1 MAKFYSIPEKERE
14 ELILKY
20 MPLVKSIALRIKR
33 QLPPSVDLQDLIG
46 YGIVG
51 LINAIDRMDKTKNP
65 ESYIKIRI
73 RGAIYDYLR
82 SLDFGSRRVRE
93 KEKKIKKALEELSKE
108 LGREPTDEEISQRLG
123 ENVDSFYHDLHSISF
138 SYILSLEDIFKQ
150 DEGRSYEEI
159 VNSDAPS
166 IEESVISKEMEEKV
180 KKAVEKLDEKEKMVL
195 QLIFYEELPLKDVA
209 QILGCSI
216 SRVSQIKARALEKM
230 KKYIRED

>member
-1 MAKFYSIPEKERE
+1 MAKFYSITEKERE

-93 KEKKIKKALEELSKE
+93 KEKKIKRTLEELSKE
-108 LGREPTDEEISQRLG
+108 LGREPTDEEISEKLG
-123 ENVDSFYHDLHSISF
+123 EDVETLYHDLHSISF
-138 SYILSLEDIFKQ
+138 SYILSLEDVFKQ

-159 VNSDAPS
+159 VNADAPTV
-166 IEESVISKEMEEKV
+166 EDTVISKELEEKV
-180 KKAVEKLDEKEKMVL
+180 RKAVQRLEEKEKLVL
-195 QLIFYEELPLKDVA
+195 QLIFYEELPLKEVA

-216 SRVSQIKARALEKM
+216 SRVSQIKARALEKL
-230 KKYIRED
+230 KKFIRD

>member
-1 MAKFYSIPEKERE
+1 MAKFYSITEKERE

-93 KEKKIKKALEELSKE
+93 KEKKIKRVLEELSKE
-108 LGREPTDEEISQRLG
+108 LGREPTDEEVSEKLG
-123 ENVDSFYHDLHSISF
+123 EDVETLYHDLHSISF
-138 SYILSLEDIFKQ
+138 SYILSLEDVFKQ

-159 VNSDAPS
+159 VNSDAPTV
-166 IEESVISKEMEEKV
+166 EETIISKELEEKIRN
-180 KKAVEKLDEKEKMVL
+180 AVQRLEEKEKLVL

-230 KKYIRED
+230 KKYIRD